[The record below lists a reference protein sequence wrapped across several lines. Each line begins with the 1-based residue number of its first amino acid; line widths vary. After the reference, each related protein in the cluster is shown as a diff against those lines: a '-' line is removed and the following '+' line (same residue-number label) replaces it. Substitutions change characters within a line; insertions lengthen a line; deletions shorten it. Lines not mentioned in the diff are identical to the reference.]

1 MFMINRNSML
11 RKLALQAR
19 QRLNGVSRIKRQ
31 NAKKDVSSVTI
42 YRNLYKDNFKIIS
55 YDSRD
60 KEFYEKVKMLITSS
74 PDSPKMLRELV
85 DFKEY
90 SKLNDAQKIGYMLN
104 LAERYHQTKEQ
115 LQKEQLLNNVM

>member
-90 SKLNDAQKIGYMLN
+90 SKLDDAQKIGYMLN

>member
-1 MFMINRNSML
+1 ML

-90 SKLNDAQKIGYMLN
+90 SKLDDAQKIGYMLN

>member
-1 MFMINRNSML
+1 MINRNSML

-90 SKLNDAQKIGYMLN
+90 SKLDDAQKIGYMLN